1 MRRLFPLVLAA
12 VTGCSFI
19 PEMPPTGVTVPAA
32 WSEEAASPWPDAEW
46 WQAFGSPRLDAL
58 VAEARA
64 ANPDLAAAAARVL
77 QAEAQTRISGATLWP
92 TVDAGLDVSRQRF
105 GSGRTGTGRVSRD
118 RDVTAWASSIA
129 ASYELDLW
137 GRNRA
142 ALAAA
147 ESSAL
152 ASRFDRETVAITLTG
167 NVAATYFQLLALR
180 DRLELAR
187 RNLANAERVLE
198 VVRARVETGAVS
210 PLDLAQQRTVVANQR
225 AQIPPL
231 EAQARQAQNAIA
243 VLLGR
248 PPQGFALPP
257 AGLASIRT
265 PDIRAGLPSELLARR
280 PDIRAAE
287 ARLAAANADV
297 GAARAAWFPA
307 VALTGQY
314 GIQSAALSSLFD
326 PSGGL
331 LTVAAG
337 LTQPIFQGG
346 RLQAQED
353 LAYARREELVAAYRG
368 AVHAAFADVEDS
380 LVAASRSAEELA
392 LRAEAVDQ
400 ARLAL
405 ELAETRYRA
414 GAVDLLAVLD
424 AQRSLFQAEEQLVQ
438 TRLTRLQ
445 ALVDL
450 YRAMAGGF

>member
-1 MRRLFPLVLAA
+1 M
-12 VTGCSFI
+12 
-19 PEMPPTGVTVPAA
+19 TVPPA
-32 WSEEAASPWPDAEW
+32 WSEEAASPWPDVAR
-46 WQAFGSPRLDAL
+46 WQAFGSQRLDAL
-58 VAEARA
+58 VAEAQA

-77 QAEAQTRISGATLWP
+77 QAEAQAGISGAALWP
-92 TVDAGLDVSRQRF
+92 TVDAGVDVNRQRL
-105 GSGRTGTGRVSRD
+105 GSGRAGTGRVTRD
-118 RDVTAWASSIA
+118 RDVTACGGSIA

-142 ALAAA
+142 GLAAA
-147 ESSAL
+147 EAAAL
-152 ASRFDRETVAITLTG
+152 ASRFDRETVAISLTG
-167 NVAATYFQLLALR
+167 NVAATYFQLLAFQ
-180 DRLELAR
+180 DRLDLAR

-198 VVRARVETGAVS
+198 VVRARVESGAVS

-231 EAQARQAQNAIA
+231 ETLTRQTRNALA

-248 PPQGFALPP
+248 PPQSFAIPV
-257 AGLASIRT
+257 AGLTSIHA
-265 PDIRAGLPSELLARR
+265 PEIRAGLPSELLARR

-287 ARLAAANADV
+287 ARLAAANADLGV
-297 GAARAAWFPA
+297 ARAAFFPA

-314 GIQSAALSSLFD
+314 GIQSATFSSLFD
-326 PSGGL
+326 PAGGL
-331 LTVAAG
+331 LTLATG

-353 LAYARREELVAAYRG
+353 LARARRDELVAAYRG
-368 AVHAAFADVEDS
+368 AVYAAFADVEDS

-392 LRAEAVDQ
+392 LRVDAVEQ

-405 ELAETRYRA
+405 DLAETRYRA

-438 TRLTRLQ
+438 TRLSRLL